1 MFRLETRCK
10 KNKERVS
17 TLREESEPTMMMMI
31 LLCCQKA
38 ERSDENG

>member
-10 KNKERVS
+10 KNKQRES

-31 LLCCQKA
+31 LVCCQKA